1 LDASASQKT
10 IQKLTQENKVLEVQ
24 LEGLKKEMTR
34 LQEVR
39 SEISYLEEENAD
51 ALERITALQEEMKA
65 LRETLSKAVQE
76 RDQALGQIR
85 TLESRIEQ
93 SDLLRIKEKLREREV
108 SHYAVENQEIQARL
122 EESLQQNM
130 DLEKKYEAL
139 KKSFHEVK
147 ESLTLLR
154 DNCKTNYYNL
164 NDKPE

>member
-1 LDASASQKT
+1 
-10 IQKLTQENKVLEVQ
+10 
-24 LEGLKKEMTR
+24 
-34 LQEVR
+34 
-39 SEISYLEEENAD
+39 
-51 ALERITALQEEMKA
+51 

-154 DNCKTNYYNL
+154 DTCKTNYYNL